1 MQASLPSVKK
11 RKKKRL
17 PPPLPAA
24 AISSRLYVRIAPADV
39 AMFRFLLEA
48 EDNLGYMSTVDRWA
62 SILRVTFSPH
72 QEKDVYRYLETMRE
86 QIPFKIISGI

>member
-1 MQASLPSVKK
+1 
-11 RKKKRL
+11 
-17 PPPLPAA
+17 
-24 AISSRLYVRIAPADV
+24 
-39 AMFRFLLEA
+39 MFRFLLEA